1 MKPLIS
7 MTQLILPLVLLMPP
21 LAHAGEYLGY
31 VLGQDTFEGV
41 IKKLEQHQANFHP
54 GYSYRGD
61 NRLKLIKVNADA
73 SLQQRGDLK
82 VAWLSFR
89 PDGVLYAL
97 TVSWYDAGVL
107 HTTLKDALDL
117 KYAFERQ
124 AGRGF
129 ETSRYYRDKTT
140 RIELYRN
147 TFGFGRDQVTTLE
160 YTDTTALPAV
170 EAMQRQIDRDIK
182 QRHRDKAGADL

>member
-1 MKPLIS
+1 MKTFRH
-7 MTQLILPLVLLMPP
+7 MTQLFLPLVLLMPP
-21 LAHAGEYLGY
+21 AVASDYLGFG
-31 VLGQDTFEGV
+31 LGQDTFEAV
-41 IKKLEQHQANFHP
+41 IQKLEQRKAGFDPN
-54 GYSYRGD
+54 YSYHGD
-61 NRLKLIKVNADA
+61 HRLKVIKVSTDPQ
-73 SLQQRGDLK
+73 LQQRGDLK

-97 TVSWYDAGVL
+97 IVSWYDAGAL

-117 KYAFERQ
+117 KYTFERQ

-160 YTDTTALPAV
+160 YTDTTALSTV

-182 QRHRDKAGADL
+182 QRNRDKAGADL